1 MAVAVAVACALAGTP
16 LQELDRELRA
26 LGKAVHA
33 HAVTHRRAAAPSL
46 NMEENIK
53 EAKAVKECQCTGDPE
68 TDAVCA
74 GATDCGSCCQ
84 ATFDYI

>member
-1 MAVAVAVACALAGTP
+1 MAVAVAVASALAGTP

-68 TDAVCA
+68 TDALCSNA
-74 GATDCGSCCQ
+74 DDCGTCCQ
-84 ATFDYI
+84 AAMSY